1 MLKKGGF
8 MSTINTFP
16 ISSTVA
22 IPQLGFGT
30 FLIPDEETAAAV
42 SEAIRLGYR
51 HIDTAE
57 FYQNE
62 TGVGKAIAAA
72 IGRGDITRDD
82 IFVTTKLWPG
92 NAAWDQTPKTTETTI
107 TAFNQSLDNLGL
119 DYLDLYLIHAPFQKA
134 QWLEQ
139 WQGLVTLKEQGR
151 VRAIGV
157 SNFNISHIESL
168 KHAGLPLPEANQ
180 IELHPWSQK
189 NELVQYM
196 ENHSIAPIAYSSLV
210 PLSSWRTGQISA
222 KTDDMQRESQDATT
236 LFKRLAQKYAISE
249 AQLLLRW
256 ALQHGYAILPKS
268 THSDRIKQNADVFSF
283 VIDVA

>member
-92 NAAWDQTPKTTETTI
+92 NAAWDQTPKTT
-107 TAFNQSLDNLGL
+107 S
-119 DYLDLYLIHAPFQKA
+119 
-134 QWLEQ
+134 
-139 WQGLVTLKEQGR
+139 
-151 VRAIGV
+151 
-157 SNFNISHIESL
+157 ES
-168 KHAGLPLPEANQ
+168 
-180 IELHPWSQK
+180 
-189 NELVQYM
+189 
-196 ENHSIAPIAYSSLV
+196 
-210 PLSSWRTGQISA
+210 
-222 KTDDMQRESQDATT
+222 D
-236 LFKRLAQKYAISE
+236 
-249 AQLLLRW
+249 
-256 ALQHGYAILPKS
+256 
-268 THSDRIKQNADVFSF
+268 
-283 VIDVA
+283 